1 MVKIRKQLVSSRRNT
16 YGGGNGRKFITI
28 HETAN
33 TARGAN
39 AQAHANLQSNGF
51 GSTWH
56 YTVDDKQ
63 AIQSFPHSV
72 RCWHAGDGRGNGN
85 MNSIGI
91 EICVNSDGNFYKAVQ
106 NAAEL
111 TKQIMKQEGIPLGS
125 VVQHNHWSG
134 KNCPTNLR
142 NGNKGVS
149 WSDFKRMVSGSKG
162 KVSKGSTKNKS
173 KSNGGSVVDY
183 INSKGMDSSFSNRKK
198 LAKKYGIKNYRGT
211 ASQNVKLL
219 NKLKGNKT
227 KKTSNKKKTSSKSIS
242 KMADEVIAGKHGS
255 GHYNRRKSLGI
266 SKSEYEK
273 VRKKVNEKLGVKTKS
288 TKSKS
293 KKKKS
298 FKVGQYA
305 TLKKSAT
312 RFVTGERIA
321 DFAKGKKY
329 KIIQV
334 KSDRVLLDGI
344 MSWVYKKD
352 LQ

>member
-1 MVKIRKQLVSSRRNT
+1 MVKVRKQLVSSRKNT

-56 YTVDDKQ
+56 YTVDDKE

-72 RCWHAGDGRGNGN
+72 RCWHAGDSRGNGN

-162 KVSKGSTKNKS
+162 KVSKGNTKKKS

-183 INSKGMDSSFSNRKK
+183 MNSKGMDSSFSNRKK

-227 KKTSNKKKTSSKSIS
+227 KKTSNKKKSSSKSIS

-273 VRKKVNEKLGVKTKS
+273 VRKKVNEKMGVKTKS
-288 TKSKS
+288 EKSKS
-293 KKKKS
+293 KKKKT
-298 FKVGQYA
+298 FKVGQYV

-312 RFVTGERIA
+312 RFATGERIA
-321 DFAKGKKY
+321 DFTKGKKY
-329 KIIQV
+329 KIIQI

-352 LQ
+352 VQ